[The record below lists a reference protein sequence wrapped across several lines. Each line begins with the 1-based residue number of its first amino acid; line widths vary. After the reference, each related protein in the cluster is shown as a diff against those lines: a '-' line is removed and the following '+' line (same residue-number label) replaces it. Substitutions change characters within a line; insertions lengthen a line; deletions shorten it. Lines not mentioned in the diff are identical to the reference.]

1 MPALIIYIISAS
13 FYDGVSTSQQAL
25 ILILL
30 LASAKPVR
38 NSIAYTIGISA
49 AYIACG
55 ITGLFLADTL
65 NAMVREFFPNLMNI
79 SSPSYYR
86 AQMAMGII
94 LFISGPV
101 YLLFK
106 LRSRKKRKENRFA
119 SMISGIRPLTAFIIG
134 AFISLSSFPVSLPY
148 ITAIE
153 KIAVS
158 VNGKMLQSCYILLYN
173 IVYILPVLLPFIVY
187 LVLRG
192 SIEGIEKK
200 LHFHIARLNVILTL
214 VMLSGMGLLII
225 ADSAS
230 YFIRSV
236 PLFSNRM
243 FM

>member
-1 MPALIIYIISAS
+1 MPALIIYIFSAS

-25 ILILL
+25 FLILL

-55 ITGLFLADTL
+55 IAGLFLADTL

-86 AQMAMGII
+86 AQMALGII

-101 YLLFK
+101 YLLFI
-106 LRSRKKRKENRFA
+106 RTRKKQKENRFA
-119 SMISGIRPLTAFIIG
+119 SIISRIRPPAAFIIG
-134 AFISLSSFPVSLPY
+134 AFISLTSFPVSLPY

-158 VNGKMLQSCYILLYN
+158 VNGKILQSCYILLYN
-173 IVYILPVLLPFIVY
+173 LVYILPVLLPFIAY

-200 LHFHIARLNVILTL
+200 LHFHIARLNVILTF

-230 YFIRSV
+230 YFMRSV